1 MLLALRRYRQLVPLL
16 GILLG
21 VVQGVCGASQRVG
34 DNALQLEPAR
44 PEVALHHFPVL
55 VANEILNRAYPAGQP
70 GAAVLIA
77 RGDQVL
83 LRKGYGLADL
93 EHQSAM
99 RPDRQFR
106 IASISKQFTAV
117 AVLQLVAAGRMK
129 LDDDAAAID
138 PALFTLLPGVHVTIR
153 QLLTH
158 TSGLKNYSDLD
169 QFRNQPTQT
178 MSVAY
183 LLGLIA
189 RHPLRF
195 TPGTAWEYS
204 NTGYLVLA
212 DLVEQVTGQSFNT
225 YLTRSVFAPAGL
237 TRTFAGTA
245 QTGEGAGIAGYSPV
259 IGEHGQFERSVRLNL
274 SQTVGAG
281 SLISCVDDLWK
292 WERAV
297 NGGRVLP
304 VQLVQAAWVPV
315 GSPAAQARTA
325 AKAANSFGDLLSA
338 LGDRAPPY
346 GFGWEL
352 NEVSH
357 HAAVGHGGTMSGYR
371 SYEVQV
377 PDLNLFIAILCNC
390 DRPENDPAQV
400 AATLVAALERG

>member
-1 MLLALRRYRQLVPLL
+1 MIPLL
-16 GILLG
+16 GLLLG
-21 VVQGVCGASQRVG
+21 MGPESRA
-34 DNALQLEPAR
+34 ALS
-44 PEVALHHFPVL
+44 FPVL
-55 VANEILNRAYPAGQP
+55 VANEILNTAYPAQQP

-83 LRKGYGLADL
+83 LRRGYGLADL
-93 EHQSAM
+93 EHRSAM

-117 AVLQLVAAGRMK
+117 AVLQLVAAGRLK

-138 PALFTLLPGVHVTIR
+138 PELFALLPGVHVTIR

-158 TSGLKNYSDLD
+158 TSGLRNYSDLD
-169 QFRNQPTQT
+169 QFRDQPTQT
-178 MSVAY
+178 MSVSY

-189 RHPLRF
+189 EHPLRF
-195 TPGTAWEYS
+195 APGTAWEYS
-204 NTGYLVLA
+204 NTGFLVLA
-212 DLVEQVTGQSFNT
+212 DLVEQVTGQPFDT
-225 YLTRSVFAPAGL
+225 YLARSVFAPAGL
-237 TRTFAGTA
+237 TRTVAGTA
-245 QTGEGAGIAGYSPV
+245 RTGEGAGIAGYSPV
-259 IGEHGQFERSVRLNL
+259 IGHRGQFQRAVRLNL
-274 SQTVGAG
+274 SQALGAG
-281 SLISCVDDLWK
+281 SLVSCVDDLWK

-304 VQLVQAAWVPV
+304 ARWVQAAWMPV
-315 GSPAAQARTA
+315 DLQQPKKARGAAA
-325 AKAANSFGDLLSA
+325 LA
-338 LGDRAPPY
+338 LGDGLSAFGERAPPY

-352 NEVSH
+352 NEVSR

>member
-1 MLLALRRYRQLVPLL
+1 VILTLRRCCKLAVLL
-16 GILLG
+16 GWLLG
-21 VVQGVCGASQRVG
+21 VELVSFGASQRG
-34 DNALQLEPAR
+34 GGKALQ
-44 PEVALHHFPVL
+44 FPVL
-55 VANEILNRAYPAGQP
+55 LANDILNAAYPANQP

-83 LRKGYGLADL
+83 LRKGYGLAELDRRTP
-93 EHQSAM
+93 M

-117 AVLQLVAAGRMK
+117 AVLQLVAAGRLR
-129 LDDDAAAID
+129 LDDDAAAVD
-138 PALFTLLPGVHVTIR
+138 PELWALLPGVHVTVR

-158 TSGLKNYSDLD
+158 TSGLRNYSDLD
-169 QFRNQPTQT
+169 RFRDQPTRT
-178 MSVAY
+178 MSVSY

-189 RHPLRF
+189 EHPLRF
-195 TPGTAWEYS
+195 APGTAWEYS

-212 DLVEQVTGQSFNT
+212 ELVERVTGQPFDA
-225 YLTRSVFAPAGL
+225 YLARSVFAPAGL
-237 TRTFAGTA
+237 TRTVAGSA
-245 QTGEGAGIAGYSPV
+245 GTGEGAGIAGYSPV
-259 IGEHGQFERSVRLNL
+259 IGHRGQFQRAVRLNL
-274 SQTVGAG
+274 SQALGAG
-281 SLISCVDDLWK
+281 SLVSCVDDLWK

-304 VQLVQAAWVPV
+304 AQLVQAAWAPV
-315 GSPAAQARTA
+315 DLRETKMAGVAASLA
-325 AKAANSFGDLLSA
+325 FGDGRGASPGA
-338 LGDRAPPY
+338 VPY

-357 HAAVGHGGTMSGYR
+357 HAAVGHGGTLSGYR